1 MSDRATSEQDLDQLE
16 RLVLHSA
23 RRAVAPGTPDP
34 VRMRAAI
41 EARIAAVAVTGLPAI
56 DVPPVPDPNVIPV
69 PTGAE
74 LTTSV
79 VNQSAL
85 TQPASSVSL
94 TPWVSLAPIKVIGV
108 AVAVA
113 GSVWVG
119 PRVVSEL
126 RSESSAVE
134 LPRTA
139 EPPTPETGA
148 APGPTERDT
157 SDSEQPPATNV
168 ETPDSPI
175 SSDASSAARTAAV
188 PARKT
193 SVSRELAGEKTTSAE
208 AEPASRSA
216 TIGAVHH
223 SLTRELEQL
232 HAAQRALQDGDPS
245 RALRLIDTLE
255 RGASEASLLLERRII
270 KVLALC
276 GLGRQ
281 AEAQALVPEDS
292 PAANVYAARL
302 KNSCV
307 RGPTPTR

>member
-1 MSDRATSEQDLDQLE
+1 WR
-16 RLVLHSA
+16 
-23 RRAVAPGTPDP
+23 
-34 VRMRAAI
+34 
-41 EARIAAVAVTGLPAI
+41 
-56 DVPPVPDPNVIPV
+56 
-69 PTGAE
+69 
-74 LTTSV
+74 
-79 VNQSAL
+79 
-85 TQPASSVSL
+85 
-94 TPWVSLAPIKVIGV
+94 
-108 AVAVA
+108 
-113 GSVWVG
+113 G

-216 TIGAVHH
+216 TIGTVHH

-232 HAAQRALQDGDPS
+232 HAAQRTLQDGVPS
-245 RALRLIDTLE
+245 RALRTMTLRVCVDVE
-255 RGASEASLLLERRII
+255 TSSRI
-270 KVLALC
+270 KNRNTKFLAM
-276 GLGRQ
+276 
-281 AEAQALVPEDS
+281 
-292 PAANVYAARL
+292 
-302 KNSCV
+302 CV
-307 RGPTPTR
+307 